1 MVSIEKVQRGIAAY
15 MEQEIIA
22 RLPDASLG
30 KATAKGAK
38 FVFLARSKQALE
50 SLAEN
55 PVAKAFGLAD
65 TGELD
70 VDIACDAAKEA
81 IGDSGLTVTVPV
93 LGNLTFYPSDV
104 DTLKHMIVSA

>member
-22 RLPDASLG
+22 RLPEGSLG
-30 KATAKGAK
+30 KAAAKGAT
-38 FVFLARSKQALE
+38 FVFLARSKQALDTF
-50 SLAEN
+50 AQN

-70 VDIACDAAKEA
+70 VDMACDAAKEA
-81 IGDSGLTVTVPV
+81 IGDGGLTVTLPV
-93 LGNLTFYPSDV
+93 LGSLTFYPADI
-104 DTLKHMIVSA
+104 DTLKRMIVSA

>member
-30 KATAKGAK
+30 KAAAKGAK

-55 PVAKAFGLAD
+55 PVAKAWP
-65 TGELD
+65 
-70 VDIACDAAKEA
+70 
-81 IGDSGLTVTVPV
+81 PV
-93 LGNLTFYPSDV
+93 IRYP
-104 DTLKHMIVSA
+104 